1 MLYFSLNTIWY
12 VEILV
17 NSLEILEIIVNQNFK
32 LNIEG
37 YFYKMSTE
45 NTPNRKSLY
54 QQPWLLGKLIIQT
67 NVLTV

>member
-1 MLYFSLNTIWY
+1 MIMHCFSLNTLLIPTNL
-12 VEILV
+12 I
-17 NSLEILEIIVNQNFK
+17 EILEIIVNQNFK

-37 YFYKMSTE
+37 YFYKMSTK
-45 NTPNRKSLY
+45 NIPNRKSLY